1 MADVTNI
8 TAIVALI
15 VSAVALIIALAQLLA
30 QVIGTVEGHR
40 RCQAAVMGAWA
51 KKTHRDWHWRQFRY
65 ETLFT
70 TPEIVLT
77 SYVPRAPNSIAVT
90 GYKDSR
96 TQTFELEDKNDP
108 SHQLV
113 CWVHLL
119 SALHESIAPIA
130 LKLIANNAHQRRSLD
145 NTTWPTIFFRQRSW
159 DFMPPD
165 IVRPFATTRASDI
178 AVLACRAG
186 VTWKDFR
193 PAEGILEGQG
203 GGHIFSATKVRG
215 IGVMLNYT
223 KIPVSSNY
231 RDDTQSSGSPVQLCV
246 CTPEADMMWFGILGG
261 NPILSKYRKSLL
273 RYRIGTPDE
282 LYETLRDIDPE
293 GIAVKRCRE
302 TQNRQAGALH
312 GVCDIVPML
321 APWLRQPNSIVNE
334 YPRPI
339 GGTKGLT
346 WYCTA
351 YKVFYEELKKY
362 NRSGTSQT
370 RKIEMYYEQLR
381 RDYGVE
387 WDGVSDGLKNRQ
399 SAFYDALEDRYNET
413 TDYFTGMLQP
423 DCYANETKWEQSHY
437 IDLVSAHL
445 REAPRSFVDGER
457 EVREGRGKY
466 SHINTDGDRYWR
478 GEAMYY
484 YWCYLP
490 DYVRFMGQRGCNDK
504 RLVEEAWIT
513 LIFRAF
519 LWQRAHIPIE
529 NDPPLPS
536 QYYSSQL
543 PIFIS

>member
-1 MADVTNI
+1 MADTIAV
-8 TAIVALI
+8 VALI

-51 KKTHRDWHWRQFRY
+51 EKTHRDWHWRQFRY

-70 TPEIVLT
+70 TPEIVLA
-77 SYVPRAPNSIAVT
+77 SYDPKRPESVAVT

-96 TQTFELEDKNDP
+96 KQTLELEDKNDP

-119 SALHESIAPIA
+119 SALHECIAPIA
-130 LKLIANNAHQRRSLD
+130 LELIAKNTYQRRPLD
-145 NTTWPTIFFRQRSW
+145 NTTWPTIYFRQRSW

-165 IVRPFATTRASDI
+165 IVRPFATTRATDI
-178 AVLACRAG
+178 AVLACPAG

-223 KIPVSSNY
+223 KIPISSNY
-231 RDDTQSSGSPVQLCV
+231 GNDTRRSESPVRLCV

-261 NPILSKYRKSLL
+261 NPILSRNRKTLP
-273 RYRIGTPDE
+273 RYRIGTLDE
-282 LYETLRDIDPE
+282 LYETLWDIDPE
-293 GIAVKRCRE
+293 GIAVKRCKE
-302 TQNRQAGALH
+302 TQNRPGGLLH

-321 APWLRQPNSIVNE
+321 APWIRQPNSIVNE
-334 YPRPI
+334 YPRPL

-346 WYCTA
+346 WHCTA
-351 YKVFYEELKKY
+351 YKVFDKELEKY
-362 NRSGTSQT
+362 NRVGTCQT
-370 RKIEMYYEQLR
+370 RQIEIYYKQLHQ
-381 RDYGVE
+381 DYGVE
-387 WDGVSDGLKNRQ
+387 WDGVSEGLKNRPR
-399 SAFYDALEDRYNET
+399 AFYDALEELYNET

-423 DCYANETKWEQSHY
+423 DCYANNKKWKKSNY

-457 EVREGRGKY
+457 EVREGRGIYNKL
-466 SHINTDGDRYWR
+466 NTDGDIYWR
-478 GEAMYY
+478 GEAMHH
-484 YWCYLP
+484 YWCYLK
-490 DYVRFMGQRGCNDK
+490 DYAAFMSQRGCRDAQ
-504 RLVEEAWIT
+504 LVEEAWIT

-519 LWQRAHIPIE
+519 LWQRAHIPIN

-536 QYYSSQL
+536 QYYGSVL